1 MNKENRRYKRID
13 EFLKRWA
20 KIAKSNPNIEFNTKS
35 MKNAIYNELIRLG
48 VDEKDKSVNLRD
60 TKSPQK
66 FSCNHYY
73 SYIVNPDSAFNNW
86 LQHFDKNNNID
97 VFVSPNW
104 SYFCQFVS
112 KDKTAS
118 IAKDHIKVYI
128 PLDAKHIEEGAKQ
141 IFDFLSNN
149 NIPHLSKIGK
159 DIRFDDIVVR
169 LVNKEDA
176 DKLINFVNNNKYI
189 QNGLIEANPFAFN
202 NNGIALACDGN
213 LSYND
218 TIAGLI
224 DMYIGQKKRENTLN
238 TVSYKDFYSYL
249 INVYQRQFIEHNDNS
264 ISNQF
269 NINPNNKSELDNY
282 NNVIRLI
289 VNSQNP
295 TFTYDKFISHYEKC
309 AGKEKSL
316 EVDINKVNN
325 LLIDAINTMTER
337 FNSFEDGLV
346 NVESYVKTGRR
357 DYLTRQKG
365 LRDRITNSS
374 FRESLISILRKNN
387 ISFREYYYSLSNY
400 QESYGRAK

>member
-1 MNKENRRYKRID
+1 
-13 EFLKRWA
+13 
-20 KIAKSNPNIEFNTKS
+20 
-35 MKNAIYNELIRLG
+35 
-48 VDEKDKSVNLRD
+48 
-60 TKSPQK
+60 
-66 FSCNHYY
+66 
-73 SYIVNPDSAFNNW
+73 
-86 LQHFDKNNNID
+86 
-97 VFVSPNW
+97 
-104 SYFCQFVS
+104 
-112 KDKTAS
+112 
-118 IAKDHIKVYI
+118 
-128 PLDAKHIEEGAKQ
+128 
-141 IFDFLSNN
+141 
-149 NIPHLSKIGK
+149 
-159 DIRFDDIVVR
+159 
-169 LVNKEDA
+169 
-176 DKLINFVNNNKYI
+176 
-189 QNGLIEANPFAFN
+189 
-202 NNGIALACDGN
+202 
-213 LSYND
+213 
-218 TIAGLI
+218 
-224 DMYIGQKKRENTLN
+224 MYIGQKKRENTLN